1 MILRLN
7 MSGDT
12 PIYEQLRNEIVLGI
26 ASGKLLPGESLPTV
40 RQMAEN
46 LGINTMTVN
55 KSYAL
60 LKEEGYI
67 EIDRRHGAMV
77 SMVQRKE
84 STLSAKALEQLR
96 MIVAETVVHQ
106 VERAEFEK
114 LCSQFFSEM
123 KDYQDK

>member
-26 ASGKLLPGESLPTV
+26 ASGKLLPGEGLPTV
-40 RQMAEN
+40 RQMAED

-55 KSYAL
+55 KSYGI

-77 SMVQRKE
+77 SPMQRKE
-84 STLSAKALEQLR
+84 STLSEESMNKLR
-96 MIVAETVVHQ
+96 LIVAETVIHQ
-106 VERAEFEK
+106 VDRSEFDR
-114 LCSQFFSEM
+114 LCNRLFSEM
-123 KDYQDK
+123 KDFQNE